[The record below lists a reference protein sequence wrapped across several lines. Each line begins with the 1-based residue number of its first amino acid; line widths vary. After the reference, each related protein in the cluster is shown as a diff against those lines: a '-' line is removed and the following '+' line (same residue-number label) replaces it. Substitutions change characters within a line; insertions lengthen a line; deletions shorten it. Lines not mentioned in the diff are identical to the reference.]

1 MLSPIPAIAF
11 VDDVEKFGLQVI
23 KEESG
28 LSRAIN
34 FTETAT
40 PLRNILGENP
50 KLRMSDWNN
59 DEAPRGFVVRRKAVW
74 SDGLD
79 LGKEEV
85 PFEETVPGV
94 GDVPQELL
102 DRHSKMKHTDRQVHS
117 LINIPLW
124 EKAGWWA
131 TGYIYSNDL
140 DEPPLMSLMFR
151 NREVG
156 RAIFRQWREVVG
168 QSDERNRLRI
178 SIITGIDKTN
188 PSSYRVLIGSNPVA
202 PMQTGME
209 VVSIARVNAMH
220 PENSANLDLFR

>member
-1 MLSPIPAIAF
+1 
-11 VDDVEKFGLQVI
+11 
-23 KEESG
+23 
-28 LSRAIN
+28 
-34 FTETAT
+34 
-40 PLRNILGENP
+40 
-50 KLRMSDWNN
+50 
-59 DEAPRGFVVRRKAVW
+59 
-74 SDGLD
+74 
-79 LGKEEV
+79 
-85 PFEETVPGV
+85 
-94 GDVPQELL
+94 
-102 DRHSKMKHTDRQVHS
+102 MKHTDRQVHS

-140 DEPPLMSLMFR
+140 DEPPMMSLMFR

-178 SIITGIDKTN
+178 SIITRIDKTH

-202 PMQTGME
+202 PMRTGTE

-220 PENSANLDLFR
+220 PENSTNLDLFRKRIARTKVFFLVPAFAFADPSDAEVHYDLAILKTLVRVCSEWEIGEHDPDSLAVKLDDDPVLPDNTSDIPFLRLVQLRGEKSR